1 MTKDEFKD
9 FVEKTKEEWNNN
21 YSGKALNFNSS
32 SQQFPC
38 DLKLFKEHTLNNQ
51 NEIYYSILKDF
62 GSYLDE
68 EFKLAIIEESLEN
81 ILSNQSDKLICEF
94 DGVRSTI
101 TVDNCCRIGIV
112 WN

>member
-9 FVEKTKEEWNNN
+9 FVENTKEEWNKE
-21 YSGKALNFNSS
+21 YSGKAFNFNSS

-38 DLKLFKEHTLNNQ
+38 DLKLFKDYILNNQ
-51 NEIYYSILKDF
+51 DEIYSSILKDF

-68 EFKLAIIEESLEN
+68 NFKLAIIGESLEN
-81 ILSNQSDKLICEF
+81 ILSKQSDKLICEF

-101 TVDNCCRIGIV
+101 TVDNCCCIGIV